1 MVIDIK
7 ETAKL
12 IKEHNEFLVISHE
25 HPDGD
30 TLGCAFALCEALK
43 ILGKKRKFESS

>member
-1 MVIDIK
+1 MVIDKK
-7 ETAKL
+7 ECLKL
-12 IKEHNEFLVISHE
+12 LTENNEFLVISHE

-43 ILGKKRKFESS
+43 LMGKKRT